1 MIVQLVLVAGAGRE
15 RRGFLDKG
23 DGDGD
28 LVEARKAP
36 ESVVVLEDI
45 DRAVARDTTA
55 AERDRIDHDGV
66 DRAGVTSEGRR
77 GQVAHGCSAGEAAA
91 EG

>member
-28 LVEARKAP
+28 LVEARKALP
-36 ESVVVLEDI
+36 
-45 DRAVARDTTA
+45 
-55 AERDRIDHDGV
+55 
-66 DRAGVTSEGRR
+66 
-77 GQVAHGCSAGEAAA
+77 GQA
-91 EG
+91 